1 MGKTENSTNESIRGG
16 ESPERCKSEHD
27 DKQEGLKRR
36 RNENSPDSGD
46 LYKVKEPESKRND
59 FNDDSKHDDSLDR
72 GNREKRDY
80 SADYSSRSPESRRD
94 VSRSRGSDRKRK
106 RVDESRERRADSQDS
121 RSKDRE
127 RQRDSSRDRR
137 RRYNSRDRSRDN
149 SRRRS
154 RSRHRRSRSR
164 SRRSRSRGSN
174 SRHTKLFIGNLSFDT
189 DIQTLNRIFSKYGRL
204 TDVYIPRPNNRDES
218 PRYGRPSP
226 KSKGYAFVTY
236 AHPDDAADA
245 LRDWDDREL
254 DGRVIA
260 VEYSKPRKPQFR
272 YGSGSRG
279 HRRGGYSR
287 SRSRR
292 RY

>member
-1 MGKTENSTNESIRGG
+1 MGETENSTNESIRGG
-16 ESPERCKSEHD
+16 ESPERFKSEHD

-80 SADYSSRSPESRRD
+80 SADYSRSPESRRD
-94 VSRSRGSDRKRK
+94 ESRPRGSDRKRQ

-137 RRYNSRDRSRDN
+137 RRYNSRDRSRDY

-154 RSRHRRSRSR
+154 KSRHRRSRSR
-164 SRRSRSRGSN
+164 SRRSRSRGSTS
-174 SRHTKLFIGNLSFDT
+174 SRHTKLFIGNLSFET
-189 DIQTLNRIFSKYGRL
+189 DIQTLNSIFSKYGRL

-218 PRYGRPSP
+218 PRSGRPTP
-226 KSKGYAFVTY
+226 RSKGYAFVTY

-272 YGSGSRG
+272 QGSGSRG
-279 HRRGGYSR
+279 YRRGGYSR